1 MRGSV
6 IGMLILATT
15 DACVALGAGK
25 QHTPSVRVFA
35 LQTMWNFRLLA
46 LCLAVTTGATL
57 PVAGAPKLPDA
68 ATRAAQAQD
77 CEWSRMKDGFG
88 AEVVITPDSRWKARR
103 GALLHE
109 MPKPARLNSLR
120 VGGKVWALIFLT
132 NPLPDTEGGVNVSCD
147 VRTVRPNGKV
157 TLHRGV
163 CALRRKDAGRKS
175 HIYLAEFVVTMLG
188 EEKDPLG
195 EWVLEFVVRDRN
207 RGVEVPIVGRYTLLS
222 RDGRV
227 ASVEEGCRRSGVR
240 SDGVLTE

>member
-1 MRGSV
+1 
-6 IGMLILATT
+6 
-15 DACVALGAGK
+15 
-25 QHTPSVRVFA
+25 VRVFA
-35 LQTMWNFRLLA
+35 LQTMWIIRLLA
-46 LCLAVTTGATL
+46 LCLIVAACAAL
-57 PVAGAPKLPDA
+57 PASGAPKQPAA
-68 ATRAAQAQD
+68 ATRAAQTQD

-88 AEVVITPDSRWKARR
+88 AAVVITSDSRWKSHR

-132 NPLPDTEGGVNVSCD
+132 NPMPDTAGGVNVTCD

-157 TLHRGV
+157 TVHREV

-188 EEKDPLG
+188 EENDPLG
-195 EWVLEFVVRDRN
+195 EWVLEIVVRDRN
-207 RGVEVPIVGRYTLLS
+207 RGVEVPIVGRYILLP

-227 ASVEEGCRRSGVR
+227 AALAEARPRS
-240 SDGVLTE
+240 